1 MQLTCDGH
9 LIVELDN
16 DAAGEELAGEVEQVR
31 VVEQDQELGEPSL
44 VERHGGIVHE
54 SAVLCRGRTRTCVQ
68 SLLLQRHET
77 SEKKLGRGTHRLTF
91 TQFSSSQPTPLFT

>member
-1 MQLTCDGH
+1 M
-9 LIVELDN
+9 ELDN

-54 SAVLCRGRTRTCVQ
+54 SAVLCRGCTTLYRGCCCVRCVRTVTPP
-68 SLLLQRHET
+68 SET
-77 SEKKLGRGTHRLTF
+77 
-91 TQFSSSQPTPLFT
+91 